1 MPVQQSQA
9 FSSGIYR
16 IAIKLRGNSREKIEL
31 IKGNSSSNHVQLRT
45 IRDYGVCSRQVT
57 VAEIVMPIGRYIA
70 WVGASLLMLLFVA
83 NWFLPQ
89 SLAEPTGDEI
99 NRPVIRIASMQQP
112 PERIVI
118 DTSLP
123 TIVPP
128 PTLIADAI
136 PDGPPL
142 QLQSYASV
150 TPHTTVTGVEKTK
163 TKANKRQVKEVAAKQ
178 APSAGTTVVASGG
191 SATIAPP
198 TRLSLANI
206 ISGQLVRELFN
217 LH

>member
-1 MPVQQSQA
+1 MVMPV
-9 FSSGIYR
+9 
-16 IAIKLRGNSREKIEL
+16 
-31 IKGNSSSNHVQLRT
+31 
-45 IRDYGVCSRQVT
+45 
-57 VAEIVMPIGRYIA
+57 GRYVA
-70 WVGASLLMLLFVA
+70 WVGTSLLVLLLIV

-99 NRPVIRIASMQQP
+99 NRPIIRIASIEQP

-118 DTSLP
+118 DTNLP

-128 PTLIADAI
+128 PTLIADAV
-136 PDGPPL
+136 PDEPPP
-142 QLQSYASV
+142 QVQSYASLV
-150 TPHTTVTGVEKTK
+150 PHTTVTGVEKK
-163 TKANKRQVKEVAAKQ
+163 KSKASKRQMKEVAAKQ
-178 APSAGTTVVASGG
+178 PPLARTTDVASGS

-198 TRLSLANI
+198 TRLSFASI